1 MFCFRMNNKTYTVS
15 AAIDS
20 MVSHTNIM
28 TPVDNLNQP
37 IQKVMEL
44 VERYDLLTSAEQEL
58 VNQTRPGMNK
68 LQELVQLPAY
78 MTDKEKIS
86 NRPLGDWMNIGFYNS
101 IHTITSRKPVHS
113 SLQEYPDFSMSIPLS
128 PTPDDTYDC
137 HHVKVDP
144 KTLKLEQ
151 TWITFYNKK
160 TDDMVRLTFQGRRR
174 FDEITMHGLEAYG
187 KNSFGISDKA
197 YVDVFMSED
206 RSTTLFPISMAL
218 FLSEKLVFQ
227 NFVYEGDDKDKT
239 LYGILNLPVVYN
251 PDE

>member
-1 MFCFRMNNKTYTVS
+1 
-15 AAIDS
+15 
-20 MVSHTNIM
+20 
-28 TPVDNLNQP
+28 
-37 IQKVMEL
+37 
-44 VERYDLLTSAEQEL
+44 
-58 VNQTRPGMNK
+58 MNK

-101 IHTITSRKPVHS
+101 IHTITSRKP
-113 SLQEYPDFSMSIPLS
+113 
-128 PTPDDTYDC
+128 
-137 HHVKVDP
+137 
-144 KTLKLEQ
+144 TLKLEQ

-187 KNSFGISDKA
+187 KNYFGISDKA

-206 RSTTLFPISMAL
+206 KSTTLFPISMAL
-218 FLSEKLVFQ
+218 SLSEKLVFQ